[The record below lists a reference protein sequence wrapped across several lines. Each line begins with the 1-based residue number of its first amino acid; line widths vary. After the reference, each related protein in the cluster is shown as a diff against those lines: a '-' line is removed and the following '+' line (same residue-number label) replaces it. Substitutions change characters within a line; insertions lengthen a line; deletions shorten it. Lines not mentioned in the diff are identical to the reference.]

1 MDTKV
6 IRDLSYGMYVIGAMD
21 GDRPV
26 GCFVNTV
33 VQITSEGPLVLLS
46 LNKNNYCHDVVLSSR
61 KFSISIVSETT
72 PPLVIGTFG
81 FFSSKEKDKFEGF
94 RTGTLDGLPYVDEN
108 TCGVLTCEVVSTTDA
123 ATHTVI
129 LAKVTDAKK
138 LSGTTPMTY
147 AYYHNVIKGTA
158 PKNAP
163 TYVAEG

>member
-1 MDTKV
+1 
-6 IRDLSYGMYVIGAMD
+6 
-21 GDRPV
+21 
-26 GCFVNTV
+26 
-33 VQITSEGPLVLLS
+33 
-46 LNKNNYCHDVVLSSR
+46 VVLSSR

>member
-1 MDTKV
+1 MDSKV

-33 VQITSEGPLVLLS
+33 VQITSEGPLVLVS
-46 LNKNNYCHDVVLSSR
+46 INKNNYTHDVVLNNR
-61 KFSISIVSETT
+61 KFSVSIVSETT
-72 PPLVIGTFG
+72 PPLVIGSFG

-94 RTGTLDGLPYVDEN
+94 RTGTLDGLPYVDED

-123 ATHTVI
+123 VTHTVI

-138 LSGTTPMTY
+138 LSGKTPMTY

-163 TYVAEG
+163 TYVAED

>member
-21 GDRPV
+21 GQRPV

-33 VQITSEGPLVLLS
+33 VQIASEGPLLLLS
-46 LNKNNYCHDVVLSSR
+46 LNKNNYTHDVVLR
-61 KFSISIVSETT
+61 TGKFSVSIVSEST

-81 FFSSKEKDKFEGF
+81 FFSSKEKDKFSGF
-94 RTGTLDGLPYVDEN
+94 RTGELDGMPYVDEN
-108 TCGVLTCEVVSTTDA
+108 TCGVMTCQVLSVTDA
-123 ATHTVI
+123 ATHDVI
-129 LAKVTDAKK
+129 LARVTDAKK

-147 AYYHNVIKGTA
+147 AYYHTVIKGTA

-163 TYVAEG
+163 TYVAED